1 MRRPLIVF
9 LVLAFA
15 CGGNKGAPSYK
26 DAAGKCAS
34 PRTGIDPITSKTY
47 PDKPG
52 SLNDE
57 KTWLRGWIDDF
68 YLWYREVPAVDPS
81 QYSTAIA
88 YFMALKTQAITASNK
103 PKDQFHF
110 TYDTVVWEQLSQSGV
125 EAGYGAT
132 WALVATSPPRLV
144 YVAYTE
150 PNSPATSAN
159 LARGAQVIKIDT
171 AAMVDGDKNV
181 LNAGLFPSTIGE
193 THTFVVQ
200 DRGSST
206 TRTFTMTSAAVT
218 STPVQNVHFLPNP
231 DPTIK
236 VGYMLFNSH
245 TTAEKGLIDAITAL
259 KGATDLVLDLRYNGG
274 GYLAIASELAYM
286 IAKPSVTSGKT
297 FERTMFND
305 KYPNIDPIGGNP
317 VTTPFLSQSLG
328 FSVSTG
334 QALPHLDL
342 DRVFVLTGGS
352 TCSASESVINGLLG
366 VGVTVVQIGHTTC
379 GKPYGF
385 YPAPNCGTTYFS
397 IQFQGVNDKGFGDYA
412 DGFTPSGSGTAGAT
426 AATLPGCYVADD
438 FGHDLGDPAETRLAV
453 ALAFRSGSPCPARTS
468 RNLALVAGGGAED
481 VTLVRNPFLE
491 NRILWRPQ

>member
-1 MRRPLIVF
+1 MRRPLIVS
-9 LVLAFA
+9 LLLAFA
-15 CGGNKGAPSYK
+15 CAGRSYK
-26 DAAGKCAS
+26 DAADKCAS
-34 PRTGIDPITSKTY
+34 PRTGIDPITGKAY
-47 PDKPG
+47 PDKQG

-57 KTWLRGWIDDF
+57 KIWLRGWIDDF
-68 YLWYREVPAVDPS
+68 YLWYHEVPAVDPS

-110 TYDTVVWEQLSQSGV
+110 TYDTAVWEQLSQSGV

-132 WALVATSPPRLV
+132 WALVATSPPRLA

-159 LARGAQVIKIDT
+159 LTRGAQVIQVDS
-171 AAMVDGDKNV
+171 ALMVNGDKNV
-181 LNAGLFPSTIGE
+181 LNAGLFPLTVGE

-206 TRTFTMTSAAVT
+206 TRTVTMTSAAVT
-218 STPVQNVHFLPNP
+218 STPVQNVHLLPN
-231 DPTIK
+231 TT
-236 VGYMLFNSH
+236 VGYMLFNKH
-245 TTAEKGLIDAITAL
+245 IATAEKGLIDGINTL
-259 KGATDLVLDLRYNGG
+259 KNAGATDLVLDLRYNGG

-305 KYPNIDPIGGNP
+305 KYPNTDPIGGNP
-317 VTTPFLSQSLG
+317 VMTPFLSQSVG
-328 FSVSTG
+328 FSGPTG

-342 DRVFVLTGGS
+342 DRVFVLTGGG

-366 VGVTVVQIGHTTC
+366 VGVQVVQIGHTTC

-426 AATLPGCYVADD
+426 AASLPGCVVADD
-438 FGHDLGDPAETRLAV
+438 FGHDLGDPAEWRLGA
-453 ALAFRSGSPCPARTS
+453 ALGFRSGSPCPTPTS
-468 RNLALVAGGGAED
+468 RSLTRVAEGGGED